1 MAEDWKI
8 FKGDGKKNNNFKV
21 EKFEKEYPPPP
32 WRKKD
37 IYSKDDIDECPYHAT
52 DDEIEIVNASLYLR
66 RPILITGDPG
76 VGKSA
81 LAYAIACEL
90 GLGDVLHWHI
100 NSKSTVENGLYSY
113 DAIARLQD
121 TQSGDEQAKDIKN
134 YVKLNP
140 LGIAFGSS
148 KKRVLLI
155 DEIDKSDIDLPN
167 NLLQLFEDNY
177 FEINILKRME
187 KEKEKGEGIPLDTDV
202 ETEKIVVKNGKI
214 ENKVFPIVIMTSN
227 NERDFPP
234 AFMRRCLHH
243 HIKAPDKD
251 RILKI
256 VEKHLKKEDIGKIE
270 NLENIIEDF
279 TTKRDKNYL
288 ATDQLLN
295 ALHIRLSKGIDDK
308 AFKKLRDK
316 VWHSLT
322 ME

>member
-8 FKGDGKKNNNFKV
+8 FKGDGKKNNNFNV

-37 IYSKDDIDECPYHAT
+37 IYSKDDTDDCPYHAT
-52 DDEIEIVNASLYLR
+52 EDEIEIVNASLYLR

-121 TQSGDEQAKDIKN
+121 TQSNDEQAKDIKN

-177 FEINILKRME
+177 FEIDILKRMKKDISFE
-187 KEKEKGEGIPLDTDV
+187 IDGETI
-202 ETEKIVVKNGKI
+202 EAKNGKI
-214 ENKVFPIVIMTSN
+214 ENKIFPIVIMTSN

-256 VEKHLKKEDIGKIE
+256 VEKHLKKEDIDKII
-270 NLENIIEDF
+270 NLESIVEDF
-279 TTKRDKNYL
+279 TAKRDKNYL

-295 ALHIRLSKGIDDK
+295 ALHIRLSKGVDEE
-308 AFKKLRDK
+308 AFKKLRKK

>member
-1 MAEDWKI
+1 M
-8 FKGDGKKNNNFKV
+8 
-21 EKFEKEYPPPP
+21 
-32 WRKKD
+32 
-37 IYSKDDIDECPYHAT
+37 
-52 DDEIEIVNASLYLR
+52 
-66 RPILITGDPG
+66 ITGDPG
-76 VGKSA
+76 VGKST
-81 LAYAIACEL
+81 LAYSIACEL

-100 NSKSTVENGLYSY
+100 NSKSTVESGLYSY

-121 TQSGDEQAKDIKN
+121 TQSGDKQAKDIKN

-140 LGIAFGSS
+140 LGVAFGSS

-177 FEINILKRME
+177 FEIDILKRMGKDIE
-187 KEKEKGEGIPLDTDV
+187 FEIGD
-202 ETEKIVVKNGKI
+202 ETIKAENGKI
-214 ENKVFPIVIMTSN
+214 ENKIFPIVIMTSN

-243 HIKAPDKD
+243 HIDAPDKD

-256 VEKHLKKEDIGKIE
+256 VEKHLKTEQIDKIE
-270 NLENIIEDF
+270 NLEEIINDF
-279 TTKRDKNYL
+279 AEKREKSYL

-295 ALHIRLSKGIDDK
+295 ALHIRLNKSVDDE
-308 AFKKLRDK
+308 AFKKLREK
-316 VWHSLT
+316 VWHSLA

>member
-1 MAEDWKI
+1 MSKKDWKI
-8 FKGDGKKNNNFKV
+8 FKGDGKQKTFDVK
-21 EKFEKEYPPPP
+21 KFEQEYPPPS
-32 WRKKD
+32 WRKKRKLE
-37 IYSKDDIDECPYHAT
+37 KDEKCPYKAT
-52 DDEIEIVNASLYLR
+52 EDEIEIVNASIYLR
-66 RPILITGDPG
+66 RPIMITGDPG
-76 VGKSA
+76 VGKST

-100 NSKSTVENGLYSY
+100 NSKSTVESGLYHY

-121 TQSGDEQAKDIKN
+121 TQNKDPQAKQIEK

-148 KKRVLLI
+148 QKRVLLI

-177 FEINILKRME
+177 FEIDILKRMGKDLNLGSE
-187 KEKEKGEGIPLDTDV
+187 DD
-202 ETEKIVVKNGKI
+202 KIQSVDGRI
-214 ENKVFPIVIMTSN
+214 ESKVFPIVIMTSN

-251 RILKI
+251 MLLEIAN
-256 VEKHLKKEDIGKIE
+256 KHLQDNIKNIDDIEEIVKSFI
-270 NLENIIEDF
+270 
-279 TTKRDKNYL
+279 TARDKNYL

-295 ALHIRLSKGIDDK
+295 ALHLRLNKDLDAD
-308 AFKKLRDK
+308 AFEKLRDK
-316 VWHSLT
+316 IWHALS

>member
-1 MAEDWKI
+1 MSKKDWRI
-8 FKGDGKKNNNFKV
+8 FKGDGEQKTFDV
-21 EKFEKEYPPPP
+21 EKFEKEYPPPS
-32 WRKKD
+32 WRKKR
-37 IYSKDDIDECPYHAT
+37 KLEKEEECPYEAT
-52 DDEIEIVNASLYLR
+52 EEEIEIVNASIYLR

-76 VGKSA
+76 VGKST

-100 NSKSTVENGLYSY
+100 NSKSTVENGLYHY

-121 TQSGDEQAKDIKN
+121 TQNKDPQAKEIKN
-134 YVKLNP
+134 YVKLNS

-177 FEINILKRME
+177 FEIDILKRMG
-187 KEKEKGEGIPLDTDV
+187 KDLDLG
-202 ETEKIVVKNGKI
+202 TEDDKITSANGKI
-214 ENKVFPIVIMTSN
+214 ESKYFPIVIMTSN

-243 HIKAPDKD
+243 HIKAPDKK
-251 RILKI
+251 RLIAI
-256 VEKHLKKEDIGKIE
+256 ANKHLKDNIKNVDNIEKIIDSFVE
-270 NLENIIEDF
+270 A
-279 TTKRDKNYL
+279 RDKNYL

-295 ALHIRLSKGIDDK
+295 ALHLRLNKDIDQN
-308 AFKKLRDK
+308 AFEKLRNK
-316 VWHSLT
+316 IWHTLS

>member
-8 FKGDGKKNNNFKV
+8 FKGDGKRRTDFDV
-21 EKFEKEYPPPP
+21 DEFEKDYPPPP

-37 IYSKDDIDECPYHAT
+37 ISSKGNITECPYDAT
-52 DDEIEIVNASLYLR
+52 DDEIEVVNASLYLR

-76 VGKSA
+76 VGKST

-121 TQSGDEQAKDIKN
+121 TQSGDAQATDIEN

-177 FEINILKRME
+177 FEIDILKRMG
-187 KEKEKGEGIPLDTDV
+187 KNIDF
-202 ETEKIVVKNGKI
+202 KIDDEIIEAKNGKI
-214 ENKVFPIVIMTSN
+214 ENKIFPIVIMTSN

-256 VEKHLKKEDIGKIE
+256 VEKHLKSEQIDKIE
-270 NLENIIEDF
+270 NLEEIINDF
-279 TTKRDKNYL
+279 VEKREKSYL

-295 ALHIRLSKGIDDK
+295 ALHIRLSKGVDDDE